1 LDASVDKAFSFA
13 ILTISSSK
21 STLCLIGERLNEV
34 LLDEEI
40 VNMAKE
46 NALSTLASKL
56 DARLALTK
64 MKYMKMLS
72 FRVSNNIE

>member
-1 LDASVDKAFSFA
+1 
-13 ILTISSSK
+13 
-21 STLCLIGERLNEV
+21 V